1 MSRIDRQEEETVID
15 LGELLLHFWKKAPLI
30 ILIVVIFAGAA
41 FAGTNF
47 LITPKYTATTKMYVL
62 TKQNEDSNVTYS
74 DVQLSSQLVNDYMAL
89 VTSGPVLEETI
100 SKLKLDMSREA
111 LEKEISTENTANTRI
126 ISIKVTDSDPERAKN
141 IANTVR
147 EAVGDQIVKV
157 MNADAVNTVEEA
169 QTPANPSSPNNMK
182 NTALGGIIGLVVIL
196 VLFTLNFLRDDTIKT
211 KEDVVKYLGLNVLTL
226 IPLDED
232 AVRTKKSKRKSSK
245 R

>member
-41 FAGTNF
+41 FAGTKF

-100 SKLKLDMSREA
+100 SKLNLDMSRGA
-111 LEKEISTENTANTRI
+111 LEKEISTENTSNTRI

-196 VLFTLNFLRDDTIKT
+196 VLITLNFLRDDTIKT
-211 KEDVVKYLGLNVLTL
+211 KEDVEKYLGLNALTL

-232 AVRTKKSKRKSSK
+232 EVRTKKSKRKSSK

>member
-41 FAGTNF
+41 FAGTKF

-100 SKLKLDMSREA
+100 SKLNLDMSRGA
-111 LEKEISTENTANTRI
+111 LEKEISTENTSNTRI

-196 VLFTLNFLRDDTIKT
+196 VLITLNFLRDDTIKT
-211 KEDVVKYLGLNVLTL
+211 KEDVEKYLGLNVLTL

-232 AVRTKKSKRKSSK
+232 EVRTKKSKRKSSK

>member
-1 MSRIDRQEEETVID
+1 MSRTDRQEEETVID

-41 FAGTNF
+41 FAGTEF

-100 SKLKLDMSREA
+100 SKLNLDMSREA
-111 LEKEISTENTANTRI
+111 LEKEISTENISNTRI

-141 IANTVR
+141 IANAVR

-169 QTPANPSSPNNMK
+169 QTPANPSSPNKMK
-182 NTALGGIIGLVVIL
+182 NTALGGIVGLVVIL
-196 VLFTLNFLRDDTIKT
+196 ALLTLNFLRDDTIKT
-211 KEDVVKYLGLNVLTL
+211 KDDVGKYLGLNVLTL
-226 IPLDED
+226 IPIDED
-232 AVRTKKSKRKSSK
+232 EVRAKKSKRKSNK

>member
-196 VLFTLNFLRDDTIKT
+196 VLITLNFLRDDTIKT

>member
-1 MSRIDRQEEETVID
+1 MSRTDRQEEETVID

-196 VLFTLNFLRDDTIKT
+196 VLITLNFLRDDTIKT